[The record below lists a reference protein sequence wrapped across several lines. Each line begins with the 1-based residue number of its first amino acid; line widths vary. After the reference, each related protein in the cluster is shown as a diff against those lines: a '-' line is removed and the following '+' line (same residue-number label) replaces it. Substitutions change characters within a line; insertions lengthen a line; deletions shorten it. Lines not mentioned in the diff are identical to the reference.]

1 MAEGTPPQDP
11 TTTIRAGAPGV
22 AFVNVFTV
30 TPEQQHE
37 LVRLLTAF
45 VEEVVRGMP
54 GFISANLHRSV
65 DGKRVVNYAQWES
78 AEALR
83 AMLAHPDSRSHLQR
97 ISAIGDSDPT
107 VCEVVSV
114 HPA

>member
-1 MAEGTPPQDP
+1 MSEGTASNDP

-30 TPEQQHE
+30 NPEQQQE

-54 GFISANLHRSV
+54 GFVSANLHRSL
-65 DGKRVVNYAQWES
+65 DGRRVVNYAQWES

-83 AMLAHPDSRSHLQR
+83 AMLAHPDSRQHLQR
-97 ISAIGDSDPT
+97 ISAIGEGDPT
-107 VCEVVSV
+107 LCEVVSV